1 MRLHLEGMRGDIE
14 SQRDLV
20 VTVTPEELVPRD
32 HPIRVIK
39 KMADE
44 ALKRIGPKL
53 EGLYSERGRPSI
65 PPEMLLKSQILIAL
79 YSVRSERLFCERL
92 QYDFLFRWFLD
103 LPGVGTA
110 FDATTFSKNRQ
121 RLLEAEIFE
130 EFFGE
135 VLDQARR
142 RFLLSD
148 EHFTVDGTLIE
159 ANASLKSFRP
169 KKGGGDDEPPATGG
183 RNADVDFRGQ
193 KRRNDTH
200 ASKTDPDAK
209 LYRKGNG
216 QPSQLCYL
224 GHVLME
230 NRNGLCVRTSVTP
243 ADGYG
248 ERSAA
253 LDMVDALGSGKR
265 ITLAGDKG
273 YDTRDF
279 IESLRDRNV
288 TPHVAQHTT
297 RRRSAIDRRTT
308 RHEGYA
314 VSQRIRKRVEEIF
327 GWGKTIGGL
336 AKTRFRGLA
345 RVAAHVL
352 SVMTAYN
359 LIRMARMEPS
369 TA

>member
-1 MRLHLEGMRGDIE
+1 MRPHLEGMRGDIE

-39 KMADE
+39 RMADE
-44 ALKRIGPKL
+44 ALKKLGPKL

-169 KKGGGDDEPPATGG
+169 KKGNGGDEPPATGG

-193 KRRNDTH
+193 KRCNDTH

-248 ERSAA
+248 ERSA

-288 TPHVAQHTT
+288 TPHVAQHTK

-359 LIRMARMEPS
+359 LVRMARMESS

>member
-1 MRLHLEGMRGDIE
+1 MRGDIE
-14 SQRDLV
+14 QQRDLV

-44 ALKRIGPKL
+44 ALKRLGPKL
-53 EGLYSERGRPSI
+53 EGLYSEKGRPSI

-79 YSVRSERLFCERL
+79 YTVRSERLFCERL

-130 EFFGE
+130 DFFAE
-135 VLDQARR
+135 VLEQARR
-142 RFLLSD
+142 RHLLSD

-169 KKGGGDDEPPATGG
+169 RKGSGGPPDAGG

-200 ASKTDPDAK
+200 GSKTDPDAK

-216 QPSQLCYL
+216 QPAQLCYL
-224 GHVLME
+224 GNVLME
-230 NRNGLCVRTSVTP
+230 NRNGLCVGTSVTQ
-243 ADGYG
+243 ADGHG

-253 LDMVDALGSGKR
+253 LEMIDALAGDRR

-279 IESLRDRNV
+279 IENLRLRNV
-288 TPHVAQHTT
+288 TPHVAQHTK
-297 RRRSAIDRRTT
+297 RRKSAIDRRTT
-308 RHEGYA
+308 RHDGYT

-352 SVMTAYN
+352 VVMTAYN
-359 LIRMARMEPS
+359 LVRIARIQTS